1 MTSAKSIKKYLGAI
15 QLYHNHLGLH
25 ADNLS
30 YFKYQLMLRALPLT
44 MRHFPAQKL
53 PVTPE
58 ILDSICNICDQI
70 GDLGTVLK
78 VAFT

>member
-1 MTSAKSIKKYLGAI
+1 MP
-15 QLYHNHLGLH
+15 
-25 ADNLS
+25 
-30 YFKYQLMLRALPLT
+30 RALPLT

-53 PVTPE
+53 LITPE

-78 VAFT
+78 VGFTLSYYGFLRQNNIKTECCVYTHGSSSLDL